1 MYKLRILISAIV
13 VFSVLG
19 CTATQQAAQQPIE
32 KDLGVLELG
41 TQRDLVILELGA
53 PAETRVE
60 DGKKVDLFSFVQG
73 YSRGT
78 RIARVAGHATGEIL
92 TMGLWSLI
100 GTPIEQ
106 SYNGT
111 VMGYK
116 VYYTVDDIV
125 ERSELLVEK
134 DRN

>member
-1 MYKLRILISAIV
+1 MRVLVYIYVIISII
-13 VFSVLG
+13 G
-19 CTATQQAAQQPIE
+19 CTATQQAALQPTE
-32 KDLGVLELG
+32 KDLSVLEIG

-53 PAETRVE
+53 PAETRVV
-60 DGKKVDLFSFVQG
+60 DGKKIDLFSFVQG
-73 YSRGT
+73 YSKGT

-92 TMGLWSLI
+92 TMGLWSI
-100 GTPIEQ
+100 VGTPIEQ

-116 VYYTVDDIV
+116 VFYTSDDLV
-125 ERSELLVEK
+125 ETSELLVEK